1 MSRFRFGWSTTRTEL
16 PVLDSALTAQK
27 RLKSEKK
34 IAPRDSSMVVYPVP
48 GLRPRQS
55 QGFLMVVMTVGV
67 CNSWSFREHVEAKDS
82 ARSGSGVRNR
92 FDAHSDLFSSGRQR
106 PAFTVLKS
114 RPTPPPTPSSPA
126 MSSPSDE
133 LAYLKSLVGQLTN
146 KINELEAKAASKKPA
161 PAPSP
166 AQQLRTI
173 LIGPPGAGACRAIC
187 VSARARASFPFDF

>member
-1 MSRFRFGWSTTRTEL
+1 
-16 PVLDSALTAQK
+16 
-27 RLKSEKK
+27 
-34 IAPRDSSMVVYPVP
+34 
-48 GLRPRQS
+48 
-55 QGFLMVVMTVGV
+55 
-67 CNSWSFREHVEAKDS
+67 
-82 ARSGSGVRNR
+82 
-92 FDAHSDLFSSGRQR
+92 
-106 PAFTVLKS
+106 
-114 RPTPPPTPSSPA
+114 